1 MMVLVLM
8 VVVVLVVMKM
18 MMMMKMLVVM
28 KMVMMM
34 VLVAMILLL
43 GLVWVVMVVV
53 VVLMM
58 MVLPVLL
65 WVVVMMAV
73 AAAAMTTANPC
84 PSAPLSPSQRRGG
97 AAQVV
102 LGARGQPLRLHR
114 LHLGAARGQQREAP
128 VGGGAPRLGLGDH
141 RGAAVQ
147 ERLPGA
153 QGARRLGRQEK

>member
-34 VLVAMILLL
+34 ILLL
-43 GLVWVVMVVV
+43 GLVWVVMV